1 MPVTTYYTIV
11 SLTAPSSWIA
21 LIIAFVV
28 AYGAV
33 RFRFG
38 KKNAEAL
45 LDAFFYFI
53 VVWKLSVLVVDF
65 KLVLQSPLSLLY
77 FNGGIVGYTL
87 GIVGAAGKFLWDKK
101 KGRME
106 SSASLAVL
114 TGVVLAQAVFQ
125 VSMVFLNEGEWTAQ
139 VVTVVGFSLF
149 SITFWINSQ
158 KSVDWQ
164 LQLIGLF
171 MFVHLFIASIQPG
184 TLFNTA
190 LLTNI
195 GIGIYFI
202 WIFGTEKRHE
212 LRMEEQL

>member
-21 LIIAFVV
+21 LIIAFVF

-77 FNGGIVGYTL
+77 FNGGIVGYIL

-106 SSASLAVL
+106 SNASLAVL
-114 TGVVLAQAVFQ
+114 TGVVLTQAVFQ
-125 VSMVFLNEGEWTAQ
+125 VSMVLLNEGEWTAQ

-149 SITFWINSQ
+149 SISFWINSQ

-171 MFVHLFIASIQPG
+171 MIVHLFIASIQPG

-195 GIGIYFI
+195 GVGIYFI